1 MQAGYRKGAKN
12 NRAKRVGSTL
22 LAGVI
27 LLLLLLLQTTILP
40 TISIYSAV
48 PYILLVFCVCYSFI
62 QGGATALVFSVFAGF
77 LQETLNGGAMG
88 YNALLYLLFSW
99 ICVFLHDHTNGRNY
113 LLVSVIVFF
122 LTLFYGCFRLGVPC
136 SLWNAGDLG
145 RLFLRPILPSALYST
160 LTAPMFVF
168 LVDKLICRRDWV

>member
-12 NRAKRVGSTL
+12 NRAKRVGGTL
-22 LAGVI
+22 LAVLI

-77 LQETLNGGAMG
+77 LQETLNGGATG
-88 YNALLYLLFSW
+88 YNALLYLLLSW
-99 ICVFLHDHTNGRNY
+99 ICVFLHDHINGRNY
-113 LLVSVIVFF
+113 LLAPVIVFF
-122 LTLFYGCFRLGVPC
+122 LTLFYGGFHLGVAC

-145 RLFLRPILPSALYST
+145 RLFLRLIFPSALYST